1 MGSPRHGNGKA
12 RSGQDI
18 EAQEILNQPSGNF
31 GFGRRCRRDLRVGFA
46 DDTVAAVALG
56 RVEAAIGA
64 RDQGLHGVAFARRCA
79 PERDRDPAE
88 PVADAGQ
95 AFGLGGGRAD
105 RGVHHRH
112 DLLISSITREPTLS
126 ILSLKRVGEM

>member
-56 RVEAAIGA
+56 RVRQPSARAIKDCTVSPLRA
-64 RDQGLHGVAFARRCA
+64 VAH
-79 PERDRDPAE
+79 PSEI
-88 PVADAGQ
+88 V
-95 AFGLGGGRAD
+95 
-105 RGVHHRH
+105 
-112 DLLISSITREPTLS
+112 TRPS
-126 ILSLKRVGEM
+126 LSLTLVRLSV